1 MSNKHHLPSDEKQ
14 HPDELLHVTRKALL
28 PANQALT
35 VNRSL
40 RTVSLLSIDPHG
52 FPMTLTEQHFSLHS
66 MNVFIALLHAYPS
79 YCPYDVLLARL
90 FSWSR
95 EECRKQ
101 LHADWENAIRP
112 VRRAVNGI
120 LKGLRAFGLRVGCL
134 HSAGYV
140 LQAL

>member
-1 MSNKHHLPSDEKQ
+1 MNNQQSLPDDEK
-14 HPDELLHVTRKALL
+14 HPDAPLHFTLERLL
-28 PANQALT
+28 PANQRLT
-35 VNRSL
+35 LNLSMG
-40 RTVSLLSIDPHG
+40 TVSLLSNDPAG
-52 FPMTLTEQHFSLHS
+52 NPIMLTEQRFSQHGMCVL
-66 MNVFIALLHAYPS
+66 VALLQAYPA

-95 EECRKQ
+95 EECREQ